1 MSDTKKFTQEELD
14 QIKKLRDANA
24 LIIQQFGQIEVETI
38 MTNQR
43 LDMLSDTKIKL
54 EGDLKNLQSQ
64 EKDLVKDLNEKYGT
78 GEVDI
83 ASGEFI
89 RSK

>member
-89 RSK
+89 PSN